1 MNHDQDCP
9 CATDNVPHGAGC
21 ADCSC
26 VKNICPTCEGDVKGE
41 IVDGKCRACQLGVI
55 PDWMKPKDTE
65 KRKDEEAE
73 LDKTHTG
80 RALKAIAEDIMRRDI
95 KKRGDEPSLGDK
107 CAYCGHIYVSHFLS
121 PTNGGPRTHCTVGDC
136 RYCQIFVVQPKDKV

>member
-65 KRKDEEAE
+65 KRINEICWCASKAEAPE
-73 LDKTHTG
+73 
-80 RALKAIAEDIMRRDI
+80 
-95 KKRGDEPSLGDK
+95 SK
-107 CAYCGHIYVSHFLS
+107 CPVH
-121 PTNGGPRTHCTVGDC
+121 D
-136 RYCQIFVVQPKDKV
+136 

>member
-26 VKNICPTCEGDVKGE
+26 VKNICPTCEGEVKGE

-65 KRKDEEAE
+65 KRFGLNGDPYNIPCPHANTK
-73 LDKTHTG
+73 
-80 RALKAIAEDIMRRDI
+80 EDFGAKSCADCGQPLMR
-95 KKRGDEPSLGDK
+95 
-107 CAYCGHIYVSHFLS
+107 
-121 PTNGGPRTHCTVGDC
+121 
-136 RYCQIFVVQPKDKV
+136 

>member
-65 KRKDEEAE
+65 KRIDATPLDHARGVCDE
-73 LDKTHTG
+73 KTCSECIAYRAAHHGLTG
-80 RALKAIAEDIMRRDI
+80 E
-95 KKRGDEPSLGDK
+95 
-107 CAYCGHIYVSHFLS
+107 
-121 PTNGGPRTHCTVGDC
+121 
-136 RYCQIFVVQPKDKV
+136 

>member
-1 MNHDQDCP
+1 MDHNEDCP

-55 PDWMKPKDTE
+55 PDWMKPKDIE
-65 KRKDEEAE
+65 KRVESYESPECGNCGGD
-73 LDKTHTG
+73 LVQKT
-80 RALKAIAEDIMRRDI
+80 
-95 KKRGDEPSLGDK
+95 EPAWVCPK
-107 CAYCGHIYVSHFLS
+107 CE
-121 PTNGGPRTHCTVGDC
+121 GPR
-136 RYCQIFVVQPKDKV
+136 R

>member
-9 CATDNVPHGAGC
+9 CATDSVPHGAGC

-55 PDWMKPKDTE
+55 PDWMKPKGTE
-65 KRKDEEAE
+65 KRYCEERSPSFIKSGTLTCNQEAGHAG
-73 LDKTHTG
+73 LHTG
-80 RALKAIAEDIMRRDI
+80 FSDGMPCSWRAEIEL
-95 KKRGDEPSLGDK
+95 
-107 CAYCGHIYVSHFLS
+107 
-121 PTNGGPRTHCTVGDC
+121 
-136 RYCQIFVVQPKDKV
+136 

>member
-65 KRKDEEAE
+65 KRKSLCGVFVREMGPCVAE
-73 LDKTHTG
+73 LHSCKAHPRCGAIPDGGGEPCHKTPAHGGVCENDTHVWDWKPK
-80 RALKAIAEDIMRRDI
+80 L
-95 KKRGDEPSLGDK
+95 RGE
-107 CAYCGHIYVSHFLS
+107 
-121 PTNGGPRTHCTVGDC
+121 
-136 RYCQIFVVQPKDKV
+136 

>member
-9 CATDNVPHGAGC
+9 CATDSVPHGAGC

-65 KRKDEEAE
+65 KRVDAPEYVCQECQY
-73 LDKTHTG
+73 
-80 RALKAIAEDIMRRDI
+80 
-95 KKRGDEPSLGDK
+95 RGMKERHPKLGVHPIEWCEVVEKPKCPTCGWPEGEPGECSQ
-107 CAYCGHIYVSHFLS
+107 CES
-121 PTNGGPRTHCTVGDC
+121 
-136 RYCQIFVVQPKDKV
+136 